1 VALEAAVEP
10 TEATEAAEAVPF
22 WFAVDTALEEVEL
35 PPVLLTRVFILRNRR
50 GRGASLC
57 VEDAGDCGLECVEE
71 SSLSSRPLWPEFKLV
86 LLLFLLATLE
96 AAVAAERLP
105 ERGGPVSKTSPIDT
119 IKAVLVG
126 MFPRISYITD

>member
-1 VALEAAVEP
+1 MIFLHQP
-10 TEATEAAEAVPF
+10 Y
-22 WFAVDTALEEVEL
+22 
-35 PPVLLTRVFILRNRR
+35 
-50 GRGASLC
+50 
-57 VEDAGDCGLECVEE
+57 LECVEE

-86 LLLFLLATLE
+86 LLLFLLATPLE

-126 MFPRISYITD
+126 MFTPRISYITD

>member
-1 VALEAAVEP
+1 VALEAAVE
-10 TEATEAAEAVPF
+10 ATEAGAEAVPF
-22 WFAVDTALEEVEL
+22 WLAVDTALEEVEL

-86 LLLFLLATLE
+86 LLLFLLATE

>member
-1 VALEAAVEP
+1 MVNLVIFYQPYLE
-10 TEATEAAEAVPF
+10 
-22 WFAVDTALEEVEL
+22 WL
-35 PPVLLTRVFILRNRR
+35 
-50 GRGASLC
+50 
-57 VEDAGDCGLECVEE
+57 EE

-96 AAVAAERLP
+96 GVVAAERLT

-126 MFPRISYITD
+126 MLFPRISYITD

>member
-1 VALEAAVEP
+1 VEAA
-10 TEATEAAEAVPF
+10 EATEVAEAVPF

-71 SSLSSRPLWPEFKLV
+71 SSLSSRPLWPEFKFV
-86 LLLFLLATLE
+86 LLLFLLAIE
-96 AAVAAERLP
+96 AAEAVERLP